1 MKYFTSVNH
10 PEVARLLG
18 LGAVGILR
26 TDTLYGIVAKADNE
40 RAVERVFDI
49 KGRSEHKS
57 PIVLISSHSQLYDTP
72 SAELEHTLQ
81 DVWPGSVSVIIPST
95 NAPLWIQRGNNSV
108 AYRLPNQPSLEELV
122 ALTGP
127 LIAPSANPQ
136 GLPPARS
143 IDEAEAYF
151 GSRIDFYVDG
161 GVVAADAPPSQ
172 LLKVHSNHEIER
184 LR

>member
-10 PEVARLLG
+10 PEVAQLLIS
-18 LGAVGILR
+18 GAIGIVR
-26 TDTLYGIVAKADNE
+26 TDTLYGIVAKAANE
-40 RAVERVFDI
+40 RAVERVFEI

-57 PIVLISSHSQLYDTP
+57 PIVLISSQSQLYDEL
-72 SAELEHTLQ
+72 SVELEHILK

-108 AYRLPNQPSLEELV
+108 AYRLPDQPNLIELI

-136 GLPPARS
+136 GLPPACS
-143 IDEAEAYF
+143 ISEAKEYF
-151 GSRIDFYVDG
+151 GDTIDFYVDG
-161 GVVAADAPPSQ
+161 GIVPGDVPPSQ
-172 LLKVHSNHEIER
+172 LLKVHNNSEIQR
-184 LR
+184 IR